1 MGDLKHHG
9 GIKTVEPPRKSQP
22 GAGKLLQIGSMSLH
36 PPEAVTRVLSYS
48 AAMAL
53 PSPAKGRTPRAG
65 PAGRP
70 VRGSLQGFTLL
81 ELMIVASI
89 ISILTVVAIPTFQQ
103 ARDAAVIGTQVAQL
117 QAFAKACAQINSTGF
132 GTTPVL
138 PPVSAERG
146 GLEITQGCTREN
158 EGATLL
164 ASWGTARASG
174 IACFSTRSQISSRQA
189 RITVTPVGVQNCA
202 YED

>member
-1 MGDLKHHG
+1 MLG
-9 GIKTVEPPRKSQP
+9 T
-22 GAGKLLQIGSMSLH
+22 
-36 PPEAVTRVLSYS
+36 
-48 AAMAL
+48 
-53 PSPAKGRTPRAG
+53 
-65 PAGRP
+65 
-70 VRGSLQGFTLL
+70 LQGFTLL

-89 ISILTVVAIPTFQQ
+89 ISIITVAALTTFRQ

-117 QAFAKACAQINSTGF
+117 QAFAKVCAQINSTGI

-146 GLEITQGCTREN
+146 GLEITQGCTGEN
-158 EGATLL
+158 VGATLL

-174 IACFSTRSQISSRQA
+174 IPCFTPRSLITSRQA
-189 RITVTPVGVQNCA
+189 RIAVSPVGVQSCA